1 MKRLISTLLIVS
13 LLFVPSFVYAE
24 GGKKM
29 ANTYTPFSSKGS
41 GWTEMKTTPK
51 KATSPNVIKN
61 SVFMVTPDGKPA
73 TVSKDYVD
81 KYKAMGYTAND
92 DIYYDSGGTPRSYSG
107 GSSTPDYQALYQAQL
122 DATINSLQKQRD
134 SALSGLDVEKGAL
147 VDTYYNKRNQ
157 AAGRSDIGALNFAQF
172 MASRG
177 VQGNA
182 GAMPEVYRNAS
193 LQGQMGALDQQ
204 EAAGN
209 ADIETRRSDINSAY
223 QNDVS
228 AAKQRNEADL
238 LAATIAQQQADQA
251 SALEQARYNTQQA
264 TANDVTAYNRL
275 QDTKSAYA
283 NTVGQFG
290 ADYQAEINKV
300 ANDNDPSNDWQISIL
315 GAARAKKIQDQKDAE
330 AAAAAAATKAQ
341 QQQFENDLKTK
352 QYNLDVQKTN
362 YDTNRPYSVGG
373 SSGLTPLQQQNN
385 NNNTKIAQMTN
396 WIYSVPTN
404 AEALSRLTQN
414 KALILQQLQ
423 EAGYDGSTALKYWND
438 MYADITSQ

>member
-1 MKRLISTLLIVS
+1 
-13 LLFVPSFVYAE
+13 
-24 GGKKM
+24 M
-29 ANTYTPFSSKGS
+29 ANGLLSAPGAAILGS
-41 GWTEMKTTPK
+41 VGSISGKIIGQILPKQTT
-51 KATSPNVIKN
+51 AT
-61 SVFMVTPDGKPA
+61 T
-73 TVSKDYVD
+73 
-81 KYKAMGYTAND
+81 
-92 DIYYDSGGTPRSYSG
+92 IYPSY
-107 GSSTPDYQALYQAQL
+107 TPDYSALYDAQL
-122 DATINSLQKQRD
+122 EATIEALQKQRD
-134 SALSGLDVEKGAL
+134 SALSGLDTEKKSL
-147 VDTYYNKRNQ
+147 KENYYGKRNQ
-157 AAGRSDIGALNFAQF
+157 AAAQSDVGALNFAQF
-172 MASRG
+172 MGSRG
-177 VQGNA
+177 ISGNA
-182 GAMPEVYRNAS
+182 GAMPEIYRNAA
-193 LQGQMGALDQQ
+193 LQGNIGALNQQ
-204 EAAGN
+204 EVAGN
-209 ADIETRRSDINSAY
+209 ADIESRRSQVNSAY
-223 QNDVS
+223 ENDVS
-228 AAKQRNEADL
+228 AATAQAEAQQL
-238 LAATIAQQQADQA
+238 QAQIAQQQIDAA
-251 SALEQARYNTQQA
+251 NSLEAQRYNTQQA
-264 TANDVTAYNRL
+264 TAADVTAYNRL